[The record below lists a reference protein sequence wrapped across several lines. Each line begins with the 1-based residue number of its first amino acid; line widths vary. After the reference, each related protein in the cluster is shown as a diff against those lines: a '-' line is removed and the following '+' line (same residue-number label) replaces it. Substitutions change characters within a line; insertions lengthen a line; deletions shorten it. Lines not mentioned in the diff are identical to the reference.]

1 MTFMSSLFA
10 RYADL
15 VVRRKFLLSFLS
27 LIAGFAVIAGIPNL
41 TLDTDGRV
49 FMDDQNPDKIML
61 DRFEQE
67 YAKDDTL
74 SIAIAPADGEVFTPK
89 TLAVIE
95 ALTEDA
101 WNLPYVR
108 LVSSV
113 TRFQNTYADG
123 DIGLVVEDLVIDP
136 FNVTQ
141 EQADKAKATA
151 LSRIE
156 LDRSLINRDA
166 SVTQI
171 SVIFRLPGLDLTREI
186 PEIMEE
192 LIPLIEDNR
201 AKHPDID
208 FYYTGSV
215 ALGHQFTVASQDDGA
230 TLTPAMLVAMLAVVG
245 FLLRTVTGVLSVT
258 IVAVLSALISLG
270 SLGWAYIP
278 LNSATAIAPLM
289 IITLAVAS
297 TVHMLSSARQ
307 TMALTNDRREWA
319 RKAIADHGLAITI
332 ACLTTAIGFLSLNF
346 SISPPF
352 RQLGNMVAAGMLGI
366 WVYTLTLL
374 PTLIMIL
381 PSKQKANTA
390 GIDSVMQRFGEFVIR
405 NQRRL
410 LLGIPVVII
419 AFSAGISSIK
429 LEDDFLR
436 YFDERYEM
444 RQATDYFEN
453 NLGGLNV
460 LEYAL
465 ETGVESGINNVDYL
479 AKVEAFTSF
488 LRAQPEVSHVRSIS
502 DIVKQLNMNM
512 NGDDP
517 SFYRLPQSDEEVSQ
531 YLFLYELSLGYGMD
545 LTDQIN
551 IDRSA
556 IRVTAYVP
564 NTTTASMIALD
575 GRIQDWFQENA
586 PELTSPVTGQTH
598 VYTMISAR
606 DVPAMLQGTLLA
618 LVFISFII
626 LLVLRDVK
634 LGIISLVP
642 NLIPAAMAFGLW
654 GYSVGTVTLAV
665 SIVVAMTLGIVVDDT
680 VHFMLKY
687 AEAKKRGETAENAVR
702 YAFKSVGMALTVTS
716 LGLVLGFIIL
726 GMSGFAVNRDL
737 ARLTAITLSFALFVD
752 FLFLPPLLIWMDK
765 MKNKQMPKKAVAA
778 AVALAVILPLGLMSA
793 PAMASAE
800 KGLAIAQEQD
810 KRDLGWGDFSVV
822 GRMVLKNKAGKE
834 SVREFKTMTFEES
847 DPALGDKSVIIFTRP
862 RDVRGTSL
870 LTHSNIEPEDDN
882 QWLFLPALKRVKR
895 ISSSNRTGKFV
906 SSEFSYEDLGSEEVD
921 DNTYVWLEDLPC
933 PGAESLTCA
942 KVEITPKNKKSGYSK
957 RIAFIDLDEYRNYQ
971 VDYFNRRGDL
981 EKTLTFSDYRQ
992 YLGQYWRAHAMDM
1005 KNIQTG
1011 KSTTLE
1017 WDEYAFQSGLSV
1029 ETFEPKSLP
1038 KLSRGK

>member
-1 MTFMSSLFA
+1 MSFMSSLFA
-10 RYADL
+10 HYADL
-15 VVRRKFLLSFLS
+15 VVRRKFLLSALS

-74 SIAIAPADGEVFTPK
+74 SIAITPEGGDVFTPE

-95 ALTEDA
+95 SLTEDA

-108 LVSSV
+108 LVSSI

-123 DIGLVVEDLVIDP
+123 DIGLVVEDLVVDP
-136 FNVTQ
+136 YTVTA
-141 EQADKAKATA
+141 EDAAKAKATA

-156 LDRSLINRDA
+156 LDRNLINRDA

-171 SVIFRLPGLDLTREI
+171 GIIFRLPGLDLTREI

-192 LIPLIEDNR
+192 VIPLIEQYR
-201 AKHPDID
+201 TAHPDIA
-208 FYYTGSV
+208 FRYTGSV
-215 ALGHQFTVASQDDGA
+215 ALGYQFNVASQDDGA

-245 FLLRTVTGVLSVT
+245 LLLRTVTGVLSVT

-270 SLGWAYIP
+270 SLGWTYIP

-307 TMALTNDRREWA
+307 TMAVTSDRREWA
-319 RKAIADHGLAITI
+319 RKAVADHGLAITI

-352 RQLGNMVAAGMLGI
+352 RQLGNMVAAGMLGVWI
-366 WVYTLTLL
+366 YTLTLL

-381 PSKQKANTA
+381 PGKQKASTA
-390 GIDSVMQRFGEFVIR
+390 GIDTVMQRFGEFVIR

-410 LLGIPVVII
+410 LLGVPVLII
-419 AFSAGISSIK
+419 AFSAGIASIK

-444 RQATDYFEN
+444 RQATDYFED

-465 ETGVESGINNVDYL
+465 ETGVESGINNLDYL
-479 AKVEAFTSF
+479 AKVEAFTTF

-512 NGDDP
+512 NGDDA
-517 SFYRLPQSDEEVSQ
+517 SFYRLPTSDEEVSQ

-564 NTTTASMIALD
+564 RTTTASMIALD
-575 GRIQDWFQENA
+575 GRIQDWFANNA
-586 PELTSPVTGQTH
+586 PALTSPVTGQTH

-606 DVPAMLQGTLLA
+606 DVPAMLQGTLMA

-626 LLVLRDVK
+626 LLVLRDVR

-765 MKNKQMPKKAVAA
+765 MKNSRISTRSAA
-778 AVALAVILPLGLMSA
+778 AVVALALILPLGLMA
-793 PAMASAE
+793 TPAMASAE
-800 KGLAIAQEQD
+800 KGLAIAKEQD
-810 KRDLGWGDFSVV
+810 QRDLGWGDFSVV

-834 SVREFKTMTFEES
+834 SIREFKTMTFEEA
-847 DPALGDKSVIIFTRP
+847 DAALGDKSVIIFTRP

-906 SSEFSYEDLGSEEVD
+906 SSEFSYEDLGSEEVE

-933 PGAESLTCA
+933 PGAEDLTCA

-957 RIAFIDLDEYRNYQ
+957 RIAYIDLDEYRNYQ

-981 EKTLTFSDYRQ
+981 EKILIFSDYRQ

-1005 KNIQTG
+1005 KNVQTG

-1017 WDEYAFQSGLSV
+1017 WDEYRFQSGLTV
-1029 ETFEPKSLP
+1029 DTFEPKSLP
-1038 KLSRGK
+1038 KLSRGQ